1 LTSNSGINPAFSG
14 DTKKTILELLLE
26 GPKTS
31 GEIANKL
38 QIQKSAVRIHLDS
51 MQAQK
56 AVRSYFKI
64 VRLGR
69 PRKIYELTEIGRELF
84 PRRYDLILS
93 LIVKKIEE
101 TGGREQLNKIIKS
114 IADDIAADIRERIE
128 KNNDSG
134 NFEKSLKM
142 LNSVSNELGFI
153 SSVRKEGSETYS
165 LISRNCILHKLALE
179 HQDAICHG
187 LHDRIIQKTLG
198 GKVYADVELKECIA
212 LGNNYS
218 KHIITNKSV
227 ERKDKAS

>member
-1 LTSNSGINPAFSG
+1 MET
-14 DTKKTILELLLE
+14 
-26 GPKTS
+26 
-31 GEIANKL
+31 
-38 QIQKSAVRIHLDS
+38 
-51 MQAQK
+51 QK

-101 TGGREQLNKIIKS
+101 TGGHERLNKITKS
-114 IADDIAADIRERIE
+114 IADDIAADRERIE

-153 SSVRKEGSETYS
+153 SSVRKGGTETYF
-165 LISRNCILHKLALE
+165 LISRNCILHKLALD

-187 LHDRIIQKTLG
+187 LHDRIIQRTLG
-198 GKVYADVELKECIA
+198 GKINADVELRECIA

-218 KHIITNKSV
+218 RHMITNKSV

>member
-1 LTSNSGINPAFSG
+1 MKYISGVNTAFSG

-31 GEIANKL
+31 GEIADKL

-64 VRLGR
+64 VHLGR
-69 PRKIYELTEIGRELF
+69 PRKIYELTESGRELF

-101 TGGREQLNKIIKS
+101 TGGREQLKKIIKS

-128 KNNDSG
+128 KNNGSG
-134 NFEKSLKM
+134 SFEKSLKM

-153 SSVRKEGSETYS
+153 SSVSKEGDETYS
-165 LISRNCILHKLALE
+165 LLSRNCILHKIALDN
-179 HQDAICHG
+179 QDAICHG

-198 GKVYADVELKECIA
+198 GKVNADVELKECIA

-218 KHIITNKSV
+218 RHIITNNSV
-227 ERKDKAS
+227 GRKD

>member
-1 LTSNSGINPAFSG
+1 MKYLKNNSAINTAFSG
-14 DTKKTILELLLE
+14 DTKKSILDLLLE

-51 MQAQK
+51 MQTQK

-69 PRKIYELTEIGRELF
+69 PRKIYELTESGRELF

-101 TGGREQLNKIIKS
+101 TGGREQLNKIVKS

-134 NFEKSLKM
+134 SFEKSLNM
-142 LNSVSNELGFI
+142 LNSVSNEMGFGSSI
-153 SSVRKEGSETYS
+153 SKEGSETFS
-165 LISRNCILHKLALE
+165 LVSRNCILYKIALE
-179 HQDAICHG
+179 HQDTICHG

-198 GKVYADVELKECIA
+198 GKVKADVELKECIA
-212 LGNNYS
+212 LGNSYS
-218 KHIITNKSV
+218 KHIITNRSAEK
-227 ERKDKAS
+227 